1 MKKAFCTGTLAVSL
15 LLGAARAADLF
26 LNTDTAT
33 GFLLSGSVWTRYW
46 LMAPVVILAWLAGL
60 YVPRK
65 QPCGLRPGAG
75 VWMSGVNFVFVPL
88 AFCSELYGF
97 LTVLNVLFGTP
108 EQAGRHQTAERI
120 LLGQLADV
128 TRAALFVVF
137 GVWCLLVFFEN
148 RAREKRGGWMLY
160 LGVAGSAAFYLHT
173 VVRFV
178 EQPASLYRILP
189 AVEIFSALA
198 ALLFVTALLRALYLP
213 GGVGTAPA
221 LSRCGLLAFF
231 FCTCLALP
239 QAVWQG
245 MNGVDTPVSFPLAIT
260 LGCTGLLGA
269 ACARN
274 IARRES
280 RASLQ
285 GKVRAVRQMPKKWAA
300 AAPAGACPER
310 CRASCA
316 DAAPRA
322 RTLCAKM
329 LFSFK
334 MPRGVPQGRCRG
346 VQSEAADEDC
356 RARRRGPKDLF
367 VSSSAEKQSFLT
379 SWNWEV

>member
-1 MKKAFCTGTLAVSL
+1 MQVDELFPEFGMPQQNGVA
-15 LLGAARAADLF
+15 LF
-26 LNTDTAT
+26 LLDEENRPRLSNVTLNSDFRFPQTA
-33 GFLLSGSVWTRYW
+33 GSQESVR
-46 LMAPVVILAWLAGL
+46 
-60 YVPRK
+60 
-65 QPCGLRPGAG
+65 C
-75 VWMSGVNFVFVPL
+75 F
-88 AFCSELYGF
+88 
-97 LTVLNVLFGTP
+97 
-108 EQAGRHQTAERI
+108 QTAERI

-178 EQPASLYRILP
+178 EQPASLYLILP

-274 IARRES
+274 IARR
-280 RASLQ
+280 
-285 GKVRAVRQMPKKWAA
+285 G
-300 AAPAGACPER
+300 
-310 CRASCA
+310 
-316 DAAPRA
+316 
-322 RTLCAKM
+322 
-329 LFSFK
+329 
-334 MPRGVPQGRCRG
+334 
-346 VQSEAADEDC
+346 
-356 RARRRGPKDLF
+356 
-367 VSSSAEKQSFLT
+367 
-379 SWNWEV
+379 

>member
-269 ACARN
+269 DTALSTRPFTN
-274 IARRES
+274 IMRPES
-280 RASLQ
+280 ERASMRSALHSSVRKLSAMR
-285 GKVRAVRQMPKKWAA
+285 GAPTVRA
-300 AAPAGACPER
+300 G
-310 CRASCA
+310 S
-316 DAAPRA
+316 
-322 RTLCAKM
+322 
-329 LFSFK
+329 
-334 MPRGVPQGRCRG
+334 GVKPPS
-346 VQSEAADEDC
+346 VN
-356 RARRRGPKDLF
+356 
-367 VSSSAEKQSFLT
+367 SSSSMPFWRTVRISASKCRTGRKLT
-379 SWNWEV
+379 QNSPVRRIFASVCVLAGSGTSA

>member
-198 ALLFVTALLRALYLP
+198 ALLFVTALLRALYRHGAGTQPLRAAGFLLLHLP
-213 GGVGTAPA
+213 CTAPGRMA
-221 LSRCGLLAFF
+221 GDERRGHAGLVSAGHH
-231 FCTCLALP
+231 A
-239 QAVWQG
+239 G
-245 MNGVDTPVSFPLAIT
+245 MHG
-260 LGCTGLLGA
+260 
-269 ACARN
+269 
-274 IARRES
+274 
-280 RASLQ
+280 
-285 GKVRAVRQMPKKWAA
+285 
-300 AAPAGACPER
+300 PAGR
-310 CRASCA
+310 GLRAEHCQA
-316 DAAPRA
+316 GMI
-322 RTLCAKM
+322 L
-329 LFSFK
+329 
-334 MPRGVPQGRCRG
+334 
-346 VQSEAADEDC
+346 
-356 RARRRGPKDLF
+356 
-367 VSSSAEKQSFLT
+367 
-379 SWNWEV
+379 

>member
-213 GGVGTAPA
+213 AASARHDAPSLRAAGFLLLHLPYCPRPYGGDERRGHA
-221 LSRCGLLAFF
+221 GLVSAGHH
-231 FCTCLALP
+231 A
-239 QAVWQG
+239 G
-245 MNGVDTPVSFPLAIT
+245 MHG
-260 LGCTGLLGA
+260 
-269 ACARN
+269 
-274 IARRES
+274 
-280 RASLQ
+280 
-285 GKVRAVRQMPKKWAA
+285 
-300 AAPAGACPER
+300 PAGR
-310 CRASCA
+310 GLRAEHCQA
-316 DAAPRA
+316 GMI
-322 RTLCAKM
+322 L
-329 LFSFK
+329 
-334 MPRGVPQGRCRG
+334 
-346 VQSEAADEDC
+346 
-356 RARRRGPKDLF
+356 
-367 VSSSAEKQSFLT
+367 
-379 SWNWEV
+379 

>member
-120 LLGQLADV
+120 QLGL
-128 TRAALFVVF
+128 
-137 GVWCLLVFFEN
+137 FEN

-274 IARRES
+274 IARR
-280 RASLQ
+280 
-285 GKVRAVRQMPKKWAA
+285 G
-300 AAPAGACPER
+300 
-310 CRASCA
+310 
-316 DAAPRA
+316 
-322 RTLCAKM
+322 
-329 LFSFK
+329 
-334 MPRGVPQGRCRG
+334 
-346 VQSEAADEDC
+346 
-356 RARRRGPKDLF
+356 
-367 VSSSAEKQSFLT
+367 
-379 SWNWEV
+379 

>member
-26 LNTDTAT
+26 LTPDTAT

-97 LTVLNVLFGTP
+97 LTVLTVLFGTP

-137 GVWCLLVFFEN
+137 GVWCILVFFEN
-148 RAREKRGGWMLY
+148 RAREKRGGW
-160 LGVAGSAAFYLHT
+160 
-173 VVRFV
+173 
-178 EQPASLYRILP
+178 
-189 AVEIFSALA
+189 
-198 ALLFVTALLRALYLP
+198 ALYLP

-274 IARRES
+274 IARR
-280 RASLQ
+280 
-285 GKVRAVRQMPKKWAA
+285 G
-300 AAPAGACPER
+300 
-310 CRASCA
+310 
-316 DAAPRA
+316 
-322 RTLCAKM
+322 
-329 LFSFK
+329 
-334 MPRGVPQGRCRG
+334 
-346 VQSEAADEDC
+346 
-356 RARRRGPKDLF
+356 
-367 VSSSAEKQSFLT
+367 
-379 SWNWEV
+379 

>member
-189 AVEIFSALA
+189 AVEIFSAL
-198 ALLFVTALLRALYLP
+198 LFACF
-213 GGVGTAPA
+213 VG
-221 LSRCGLLAFF
+221 
-231 FCTCLALP
+231 
-239 QAVWQG
+239 
-245 MNGVDTPVSFPLAIT
+245 
-260 LGCTGLLGA
+260 
-269 ACARN
+269 
-274 IARRES
+274 
-280 RASLQ
+280 
-285 GKVRAVRQMPKKWAA
+285 
-300 AAPAGACPER
+300 ER
-310 CRASCA
+310 
-316 DAAPRA
+316 
-322 RTLCAKM
+322 L
-329 LFSFK
+329 
-334 MPRGVPQGRCRG
+334 
-346 VQSEAADEDC
+346 
-356 RARRRGPKDLF
+356 RRR
-367 VSSSAEKQSFLT
+367 
-379 SWNWEV
+379 W

>member
-1 MKKAFCTGTLAVSL
+1 MR
-15 LLGAARAADLF
+15 RASHF
-26 LNTDTAT
+26 HR
-33 GFLLSGSVWTRYW
+33 W
-46 LMAPVVILAWLAGL
+46 P
-60 YVPRK
+60 
-65 QPCGLRPGAG
+65 
-75 VWMSGVNFVFVPL
+75 
-88 AFCSELYGF
+88 
-97 LTVLNVLFGTP
+97 
-108 EQAGRHQTAERI
+108 GRHTGLWRLALMGLCFCGGI

-274 IARRES
+274 IARR
-280 RASLQ
+280 
-285 GKVRAVRQMPKKWAA
+285 G
-300 AAPAGACPER
+300 
-310 CRASCA
+310 
-316 DAAPRA
+316 
-322 RTLCAKM
+322 
-329 LFSFK
+329 
-334 MPRGVPQGRCRG
+334 
-346 VQSEAADEDC
+346 
-356 RARRRGPKDLF
+356 
-367 VSSSAEKQSFLT
+367 
-379 SWNWEV
+379 

>member
-189 AVEIFSALA
+189 AVEIFTTQILPRFARISASSLRNIISLA
-198 ALLFVTALLRALYLP
+198 RSTACAHRFRAARNF
-213 GGVGTAPA
+213 GDI
-221 LSRCGLLAFF
+221 SRH
-231 FCTCLALP
+231 FCTP
-239 QAVWQG
+239 RRQRR
-245 MNGVDTPVSFPLAIT
+245 
-260 LGCTGLLGA
+260 
-269 ACARN
+269 CAHRTR
-274 IARRES
+274 ISMRSWRAKTFTSSRRTKTRSLSSSIRKAKSVRS
-280 RASLQ
+280 RVTTDFSSA
-285 GKVRAVRQMPKKWAA
+285 AA
-300 AAPAGACPER
+300 AAPMKPGMQ
-310 CRASCA
+310 
-316 DAAPRA
+316 
-322 RTLCAKM
+322 LCQFAK
-329 LFSFK
+329 
-334 MPRGVPQGRCRG
+334 
-346 VQSEAADEDC
+346 
-356 RARRRGPKDLF
+356 
-367 VSSSAEKQSFLT
+367 
-379 SWNWEV
+379 

>member
-1 MKKAFCTGTLAVSL
+1 
-15 LLGAARAADLF
+15 
-26 LNTDTAT
+26 
-33 GFLLSGSVWTRYW
+33 
-46 LMAPVVILAWLAGL
+46 
-60 YVPRK
+60 
-65 QPCGLRPGAG
+65 
-75 VWMSGVNFVFVPL
+75 
-88 AFCSELYGF
+88 
-97 LTVLNVLFGTP
+97 
-108 EQAGRHQTAERI
+108 
-120 LLGQLADV
+120 DV

-274 IARRES
+274 IARR
-280 RASLQ
+280 
-285 GKVRAVRQMPKKWAA
+285 G
-300 AAPAGACPER
+300 
-310 CRASCA
+310 
-316 DAAPRA
+316 
-322 RTLCAKM
+322 
-329 LFSFK
+329 
-334 MPRGVPQGRCRG
+334 
-346 VQSEAADEDC
+346 
-356 RARRRGPKDLF
+356 
-367 VSSSAEKQSFLT
+367 
-379 SWNWEV
+379 

>member
-65 QPCGLRPGAG
+65 QACGLRPGAG

-198 ALLFVTALLRALYLP
+198 PLLFVTALLRALYLP

-274 IARRES
+274 IARR
-280 RASLQ
+280 
-285 GKVRAVRQMPKKWAA
+285 G
-300 AAPAGACPER
+300 
-310 CRASCA
+310 
-316 DAAPRA
+316 
-322 RTLCAKM
+322 
-329 LFSFK
+329 
-334 MPRGVPQGRCRG
+334 
-346 VQSEAADEDC
+346 
-356 RARRRGPKDLF
+356 
-367 VSSSAEKQSFLT
+367 
-379 SWNWEV
+379 

>member
-148 RAREKRGGWMLY
+148 RARD
-160 LGVAGSAAFYLHT
+160 T
-173 VVRFV
+173 V
-178 EQPASLYRILP
+178 SY
-189 AVEIFSALA
+189 
-198 ALLFVTALLRALYLP
+198 TH
-213 GGVGTAPA
+213 
-221 LSRCGLLAFF
+221 
-231 FCTCLALP
+231 
-239 QAVWQG
+239 
-245 MNGVDTPVSFPLAIT
+245 
-260 LGCTGLLGA
+260 
-269 ACARN
+269 
-274 IARRES
+274 
-280 RASLQ
+280 
-285 GKVRAVRQMPKKWAA
+285 
-300 AAPAGACPER
+300 
-310 CRASCA
+310 
-316 DAAPRA
+316 
-322 RTLCAKM
+322 
-329 LFSFK
+329 
-334 MPRGVPQGRCRG
+334 
-346 VQSEAADEDC
+346 
-356 RARRRGPKDLF
+356 
-367 VSSSAEKQSFLT
+367 
-379 SWNWEV
+379 

>member
-88 AFCSELYGF
+88 AFCSE
-97 LTVLNVLFGTP
+97 
-108 EQAGRHQTAERI
+108 
-120 LLGQLADV
+120 
-128 TRAALFVVF
+128 RAALFVVF

-274 IARRES
+274 IARR
-280 RASLQ
+280 
-285 GKVRAVRQMPKKWAA
+285 G
-300 AAPAGACPER
+300 
-310 CRASCA
+310 
-316 DAAPRA
+316 
-322 RTLCAKM
+322 
-329 LFSFK
+329 
-334 MPRGVPQGRCRG
+334 
-346 VQSEAADEDC
+346 
-356 RARRRGPKDLF
+356 
-367 VSSSAEKQSFLT
+367 
-379 SWNWEV
+379 

>member
-137 GVWCLLVFFEN
+137 GV
-148 RAREKRGGWMLY
+148 
-160 LGVAGSAAFYLHT
+160 
-173 VVRFV
+173 
-178 EQPASLYRILP
+178 
-189 AVEIFSALA
+189 
-198 ALLFVTALLRALYLP
+198 
-213 GGVGTAPA
+213 
-221 LSRCGLLAFF
+221 
-231 FCTCLALP
+231 
-239 QAVWQG
+239 
-245 MNGVDTPVSFPLAIT
+245 
-260 LGCTGLLGA
+260 
-269 ACARN
+269 
-274 IARRES
+274 
-280 RASLQ
+280 
-285 GKVRAVRQMPKKWAA
+285 
-300 AAPAGACPER
+300 
-310 CRASCA
+310 
-316 DAAPRA
+316 
-322 RTLCAKM
+322 
-329 LFSFK
+329 
-334 MPRGVPQGRCRG
+334 
-346 VQSEAADEDC
+346 
-356 RARRRGPKDLF
+356 
-367 VSSSAEKQSFLT
+367 
-379 SWNWEV
+379 

>member
-75 VWMSGVNFVFVPL
+75 VWMSGVNFVFVP
-88 AFCSELYGF
+88 
-97 LTVLNVLFGTP
+97 P

-274 IARRES
+274 IARR
-280 RASLQ
+280 
-285 GKVRAVRQMPKKWAA
+285 G
-300 AAPAGACPER
+300 
-310 CRASCA
+310 
-316 DAAPRA
+316 
-322 RTLCAKM
+322 
-329 LFSFK
+329 
-334 MPRGVPQGRCRG
+334 
-346 VQSEAADEDC
+346 
-356 RARRRGPKDLF
+356 
-367 VSSSAEKQSFLT
+367 
-379 SWNWEV
+379 